1 MKKNILIVD
10 DNRDVRDTI
19 RNALEE
25 EGFATSTAGSGQT
38 LFSRLE
44 GQNPDLILL
53 DLMLPDENG
62 LNLLSQIRQK
72 SNAPVIIVSGKGDL
86 VDKVLGLE
94 MGAEDYISKPFQI
107 KELVARV
114 KVRLRYSNAP
124 QGAGSGAARLE
135 AKQILSFGRW
145 VMDRERLQVYDSDK
159 NSANLTVKE
168 FRLLEAFVN
177 APNIVLTREQLL
189 DKSRL
194 HDFNVTDRAI
204 DTQIARIRKKL
215 GEEAE
220 NGLIQAVRGAGYIFS
235 ANVSAASVSA
245 ENRSSVTNP

>member
-1 MKKNILIVD
+1 MKKHILIVD

-25 EGFATSTAGSGQT
+25 EGFVTSTAANGQT
-38 LFSRLE
+38 LLARMS
-44 GQNPDLILL
+44 GQRPDLILL
-53 DLMLPDENG
+53 DLVLPDENG
-62 LNLLSQIRQK
+62 LNLLAQIRQEHTV
-72 SNAPVIIVSGKGDL
+72 PVIIVSGKGEL

-107 KELVARV
+107 KELIARV
-114 KVRLRYSNAP
+114 KARLRNGPAP
-124 QGAGSGAARLE
+124 QNNSEFVPERL
-135 AKQILSFGRW
+135 ATKTVLRFGNW
-145 VMDRERLQVYDSDK
+145 TLDRERLQVYDSEHK
-159 NSANLTVKE
+159 SANLTVKE
-168 FRLLEAFVN
+168 FRLLEAFISS
-177 APNIVLTREQLL
+177 PNIVLTREQLL

-220 NGLIQAVRGAGYIFS
+220 SGLIQAVRGAGYVF
-235 ANVSAASVSA
+235 NA
-245 ENRSSVTNP
+245 EITSQTL

>member
-1 MKKNILIVD
+1 MKKHILIVD

-19 RNALEE
+19 RNSLEE
-25 EGFATSTAGSGQT
+25 EGFVTSTASNGQGLMARMSGHK
-38 LFSRLE
+38 
-44 GQNPDLILL
+44 PDLVLL
-53 DLMLPDENG
+53 DLVLPDENG
-62 LNLLSQIRQK
+62 LNLLAQIRQEYTV
-72 SNAPVIIVSGKGDL
+72 PVIIVSGKGEL

-114 KVRLRYSNAP
+114 KARLRHTNASNNKP
-124 QGAGSGAARLE
+124 EDSETAAKPKTLT
-135 AKQILSFGRW
+135 KFGRW
-145 VMDRERLQVYDSDK
+145 TIDRERLQVYDHEQK
-159 NSANLTVKE
+159 SANLTVRE

-177 APNIVLTREQLL
+177 SPNIVLTREQLL

-220 NGLIQAVRGAGYIFS
+220 NGLIQAVRGAGYLF
-235 ANVSAASVSA
+235 AAQ
-245 ENRSSVTNP
+245 VTTHQA